1 VTPAASASEQYP
13 AARDR
18 AHKRR
23 SFDVARRHRGR
34 TILGSDV
41 VLLSILDGQIYIY
54 KYIMSLFRSILA
66 EQSQTAGVPRKA
78 TVSVDPTHTLSLQGD
93 KPARAIG

>member
-1 VTPAASASEQYP
+1 MTAAASASEQYP

-18 AHKRR
+18 GRKRR
-23 SFDVARRHRGR
+23 FFDVARRHRGQ

-41 VLLSILDGQIYIY
+41 VLVSILDGQIYIY
-54 KYIMSLFRSILA
+54 IYITSLFRSILA

-78 TVSVDPTHTLSLQGD
+78 GVSVDPTLPSS
-93 KPARAIG
+93 